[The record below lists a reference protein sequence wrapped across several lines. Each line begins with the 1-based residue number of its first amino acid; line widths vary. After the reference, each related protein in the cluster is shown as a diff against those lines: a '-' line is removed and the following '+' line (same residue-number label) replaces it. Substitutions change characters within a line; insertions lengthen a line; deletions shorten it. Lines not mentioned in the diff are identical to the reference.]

1 MSARPRR
8 QGSASFT
15 IVIAGM
21 TALVVGAMVL
31 TFVFYPI
38 ATALLNSPLFDLMAT
53 TAGTRVTTYVR
64 GLWTFW
70 GAIILIAILSF
81 IWVRTRQ

>member
-1 MSARPRR
+1 MAAR

-15 IVIAGM
+15 IVLGAL

-31 TFVFYPI
+31 TFIFYPVV
-38 ATALLNSPLFDLMAT
+38 TPMLESPLFGTMST
-53 TAGTRVTTYVR
+53 SAGVRVETYVE
-64 GLWTFW
+64 GLWVFW
-70 GAIILIAILSF
+70 GAILLMGILSF

>member
-1 MSARPRR
+1 MSAAR

-15 IVIAGM
+15 IVIAGL
-21 TALVVGAMVL
+21 TALIIGAMVL

-38 ATALLNSPLFDLMAT
+38 VTPMLESPLFGTMT
-53 TAGTRVTTYVR
+53 TTSGVRVTTYVR
-64 GLWTFW
+64 GLWVFW
-70 GAIILIAILSF
+70 GAIILIGITSF